1 MTQALYRNFSRHNAN
16 VMVNFLAVQKQQA
29 GRNCGLFAVAFA
41 AKILDGESPIDAVF
55 HVPQLRKRK

>member
-1 MTQALYRNFSRHNAN
+1 
-16 VMVNFLAVQKQQA
+16 MVNFLAVQKQQA
-29 GRNCGLFAVAFA
+29 GCNCGLFAVAFA